1 VEAPPMSG
9 KLTRI
14 AYRQLIA
21 EDIQWLESHPRTLER
36 DHIISIVRESER
48 YYYEDAQDE
57 VVREA
62 REQALRP
69 LSKDEEMRITLALD
83 EHSKFFAVERVNRML
98 VKRKAH
104 P

>member
-1 VEAPPMSG
+1 MSG

-21 EDIQWLESHPRTLER
+21 EDIGWLEALPRTLER

-57 VVREA
+57 AIREA
-62 REQALRP
+62 RERALRP
-69 LSKDEEMRITLALD
+69 LEDHEILRLD
-83 EHSKFFAVERVNRML
+83 EAFTRSGPLITAETVDAILDR
-98 VKRKAH
+98 RKAH

>member
-1 VEAPPMSG
+1 MSG

-21 EDIQWLESHPRTLER
+21 EDIVWLEVQPRTLER
-36 DHIISIVRESER
+36 DHIIAIVRESER

-57 VVREA
+57 AIKAA
-62 REQALRP
+62 REKALRP
-69 LSKDEEMRITLALD
+69 VEDYELAIHGYRADSEPARVMSAILD
-83 EHSKFFAVERVNRML
+83 L
-98 VKRKAH
+98 RKAH